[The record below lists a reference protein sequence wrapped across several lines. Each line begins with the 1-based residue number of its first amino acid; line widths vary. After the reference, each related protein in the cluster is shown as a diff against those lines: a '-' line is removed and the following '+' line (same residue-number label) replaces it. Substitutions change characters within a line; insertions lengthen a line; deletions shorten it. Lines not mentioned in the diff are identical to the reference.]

1 MTGEVK
7 EFESNEDQT
16 GEAPYVPKVYAPF
29 CTSISDRRNGRSGN
43 KQIIAGKR
51 ADIGGDGMS
60 KMKELREQAE
70 EYWQEHIA
78 ACEDWTH
85 GEVETAWLD
94 DDGNTCVQYKD
105 GSWWHYKETPEGLQW
120 W

>member
-1 MTGEVK
+1 
-7 EFESNEDQT
+7 
-16 GEAPYVPKVYAPF
+16 
-29 CTSISDRRNGRSGN
+29 
-43 KQIIAGKR
+43 
-51 ADIGGDGMS
+51 MS

-70 EYWQEHIA
+70 EYRQEHIA
-78 ACEDWTH
+78 ACEDWAH